1 MIEHSPFK
9 WRYISV
15 DHQKA
20 GKVSYAMRGQS
31 DLLPG
36 EIHLVFLVT
45 AMDNVKSPTPMK
57 MEIAIPTVTKSSNSV
72 FSILVF
78 LLKNLPH
85 VSVLHPDLHNA
96 YGKILLS
103 ER

>member
-1 MIEHSPFK
+1 MPS
-9 WRYISV
+9 
-15 DHQKA
+15 
-20 GKVSYAMRGQS
+20 
-31 DLLPG
+31 LLLG
-36 EIHLVFLVT
+36 GVHLVFLVT

-57 MEIAIPTVTKSSNSV
+57 MAIAIPTVTKSSKAV

-85 VSVLHPDLHNA
+85 VSVPRPDLHSA
-96 YGKILLS
+96 YGKILLN